1 MRQCVEIS
9 RSWNLELRK
18 STMEHL
24 CCHSRGPM
32 KRENQPAAF
41 FSGPSATTP
50 FTVAKKSPRS
60 RRLDS
65 FIHAFVGS
73 MTRRRGGRGEG
84 EERDRS
90 RRLNDDESG
99 RKVGIEKSRFHDPP
113 FGLSSCTTA
122 AGAFDDRNKSKGPLR
137 NVDSA
142 TISRLLRVLASAFG
156 YGSLKSEA
164 WMRVQVMYG
173 VSLFNFR
180 RDFSNLSYLR

>member
-1 MRQCVEIS
+1 
-9 RSWNLELRK
+9 
-18 STMEHL
+18 MEHL

-41 FSGPSATTP
+41 FRARARQHHVP

-65 FIHAFVGS
+65 FIHTFGGS
-73 MTRRRGGRGEG
+73 MTRRRKGGRGT
-84 EERDRS
+84 DRADWMTTS
-90 RRLNDDESG
+90 PD
-99 RKVGIEKSRFHDPP
+99 EKSESKNRASTIR
-113 FGLSSCTTA
+113 LS
-122 AGAFDDRNKSKGPLR
+122 AFRPAQRRPVLLTIARNKSKGPLR
-137 NVDSA
+137 NADSA
-142 TISRLLRVLASAFG
+142 TISRPLRVLASAFG

-173 VSLFNFR
+173 VSLQFR